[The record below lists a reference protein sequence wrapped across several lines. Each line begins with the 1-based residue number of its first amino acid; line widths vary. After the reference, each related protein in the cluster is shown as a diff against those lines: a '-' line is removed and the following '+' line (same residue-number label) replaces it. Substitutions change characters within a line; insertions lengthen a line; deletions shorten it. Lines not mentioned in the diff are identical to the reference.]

1 MKIIG
6 ITGYIASGKTT
17 IANIFFKKRYNI
29 FNADKIVHKIY
40 DSKDAIEYFQELI
53 PESII
58 NNRVDRK
65 TIFNRIIKDASFLQK
80 IENFIHPRIR
90 KLLDEFITEN
100 KINNSKIIILDIPL
114 LFESGLD
121 KICDYKIFCKTSK
134 EIMLTRFLERE
145 GNSKEQFDFLL
156 EKQQKIDK
164 ENLSDFIIENNL
176 YISSLESQINN
187 ILIKINN

>member
-17 IANIFFKKRYNI
+17 IANIFLKKRYNI

-53 PESII
+53 PEAII

-65 TIFNRIIKDASFLQK
+65 TIFNRIIKDASLLQK

-176 YISSLESQINN
+176 DISSLESQINN

>member
-17 IANIFFKKRYNI
+17 IANIFLKKRYNI

-90 KLLDEFITEN
+90 KLLDQFITEN

-134 EIMLTRFLERE
+134 DIMLTRFLERE

-156 EKQQKIDK
+156 EKQLKIDK

-176 YISSLESQINN
+176 DISSLESQINN

>member
-17 IANIFFKKRYNI
+17 IANIFLKKRYNL
-29 FNADKIVHKIY
+29 FDADKMVHKIY

-58 NNRVDRK
+58 DNRVDRK
-65 TIFNRIIKDASFLQK
+65 TIVDKIIKDENYLQQ
-80 IENFIHPRIR
+80 IESFIHPRVR

-100 KINNSKIIILDIPL
+100 KINNSEIIILDIPL

-121 KICDYKIFCKTSK
+121 KICDYKIFCKASK

-145 GNSKEQFDFLL
+145 GGSKEQFDFLL

-164 ENLSDFIIENNL
+164 EKLSDFIIENNQDI
-176 YISSLESQINN
+176 YSLESQINN
-187 ILIKINN
+187 IIIKIDN